1 MVLNAEPCLLM
12 ELRSTGTM
20 FRRDVSTFNDSR
32 MVEDFD
38 IRLPQ
43 VVVRREHFDALRR
56 ALRQWQVDQE
66 EFSVDLDWGDVTL
79 TFEVAHR
86 TDMSASLWKPAFTLY
101 YSCPSNRIEVTFLV
115 DASCLLEWSESLDQA
130 VSFPN

>member
-1 MVLNAEPCLLM
+1 MVLDGEPCLLL
-12 ELRSTGTM
+12 ELRSTGTA
-20 FRRDVSTFNDSR
+20 FRRDVSKFDE
-32 MVEDFD
+32 VVDDFD

-43 VVVRREHFDALRR
+43 VVVPRERFNALLR

-66 EFSVDLDWGDVTL
+66 EFSVNLDWRDVTL

-86 TDMSASLWKPAFTLY
+86 TDTSASLWKPAFTLY

-115 DASCLLEWSESLDQA
+115 DASCLLEWSEGLEQA